1 VALTKAEVNER
12 FYNTVGGR
20 IEFATEAQGHLHPHA
35 VARLA
40 AASAR
45 ERGRRALKV
54 LELGANNCAFA
65 TSLLKLLTSLTLH
78 GEVELDRIDYFA
90 VEYARPSLEAFLAGQ
105 EEAGDFHRVAPG
117 PTGGPLVATLTRL
130 GVPQA
135 SLYLVHAEAQAF
147 VTGGS
152 GSYDLVVLNEL
163 LDDLPCRAFFSDA
176 DGRRYELAAEATEE
190 NGSWRVLVTA
200 DEAPGELLPDMPSL
214 SLTTTSAESTAIV
227 RGAAER
233 LGSGG
238 MLLVHDYG
246 ITERFVPADYYD
258 QEPAAPDFI
267 ELEFPPGAETH
278 FPRAFFR
285 IFGSEEANVV
295 QITTDVD
302 FAELASALEP
312 LGTVITLPHGNAL
325 LRSRESQDDLRK
337 GDGIFLSEFALLGP
351 DDDLH
356 ALLARLHAEQAELRK
371 RFADEFLEGKASVFA
386 DLLFVKR

>member
-1 VALTKAEVNER
+1 MALTKAEVNER
-12 FYNTVGGR
+12 FYNAVGGR
-20 IEFATEAQGHLHPHA
+20 IEFATEAQGHLHPYA
-35 VARLA
+35 VAKLA
-40 AASAR
+40 AAGAR
-45 ERGRRALKV
+45 ARGRRTLKI

-78 GEVELDRIDYFA
+78 GEVGLDRIDYFA
-90 VEYARPSLEAFLAGQ
+90 VEYARPSLEAFVAGQ
-105 EEAGDFHRVAPG
+105 EEAADFHRIAPG
-117 PTGGPLVATLTRL
+117 APGGPLVATLTRL

-135 SLYLVHAEAQAF
+135 TLYLVHAEAQAF

-152 GSYDLVVLNEL
+152 GSYDLVILNEL

-176 DGRRYELAAEATEE
+176 DGQKYELAAQATEE
-190 NGSWRVLVTA
+190 QGSWRVVVTA
-200 DEAPGELLPDMPSL
+200 EETAEDVVGDMPPS
-214 SLTTTSAESTAIV
+214 SLTTTSAEALAIV

-238 MLLVHDYG
+238 MMLVHDYG
-246 ITERFVPADYYD
+246 ITERYVPAAYYD
-258 QEPAAPDFI
+258 KAPPAPGFI
-267 ELEFPPGAETH
+267 ELEFPPALDSG

-285 IFGSEEANVV
+285 VFGSAEANVV

-302 FAELASALEP
+302 FAELSSALEP
-312 LGTVITLPHGNAL
+312 LGMVITLPHGNAL
-325 LRSRESQDDLRK
+325 LRSREAQDDLRR

-351 DDDLH
+351 GDDLQ
-356 ALLARLHAEQAELRK
+356 ALLARLHAEQGTLRK

>member
-20 IEFATEAQGHLHPHA
+20 IEFATEAQGHLHPYA
-35 VARLA
+35 VAKLA

-45 ERGRRALKV
+45 ERGRRELKV

-105 EEAGDFHRVAPG
+105 DGAGDFHRVAPG
-117 PTGGPLVATLTRL
+117 APGGPLVATLTRL

-135 SLYLVHAEAQAF
+135 TLYLVHSEAQAF

-152 GSYDLVVLNEL
+152 GLYDLVVLNEL

-176 DGRRYELAAEATEE
+176 GGQKYELAAEASDEG
-190 NGSWRVLVTA
+190 GSWRVVVTA
-200 DEAPGELLPDMPSL
+200 QEAPHEAFPDMPPS
-214 SLTTTSAESTAIV
+214 SLTTTSAESLAIV
-227 RGAAER
+227 GGAAER
-233 LGSGG
+233 LASGG

-246 ITERFVPADYYD
+246 ITERYVPAAYYD
-258 QEPAAPDFI
+258 KAPAAPDFI
-267 ELEFPPGAETH
+267 ELEFPPGPAAG

-285 IFGSEEANVV
+285 IFGSAEANVV

-302 FAELASALEP
+302 FAELASALQP
-312 LGTVITLPHGNAL
+312 LGAVITLPHGNAL
-325 LRSRESQDDLRK
+325 LRSRETHDDLRK
-337 GDGIFLSEFALLGP
+337 GDGVFLSEFALLGP
-351 DDDLH
+351 DDDLQ
-356 ALLARLHAEQAELRK
+356 ALLGQLHAEQGELRK